1 MRSYRGGDNV
11 LAEVSMRTI
20 LVNLEISPVLDSAL
34 QCALLVAKRF
44 GSYIEGLHMRP
55 GQPDIIAAG
64 ADGFVAAAPD
74 LVASFEREARDR
86 AERARSAFEAFMA
99 QHDLPRATGL
109 VPGSGICADWR
120 IEVTSGHGAIG
131 SLGRVF
137 DLVVMGRPVA
147 ESVAPSMAA
156 LETALFESGR
166 PLLIAPP
173 TPPASMGE
181 HVLVAWNCSTETA
194 RTVSFAMPLLAVA
207 KQITVLT
214 VQRGTVPGP
223 SAAELARNLQRHGL
237 MVDWREVAPGELSI
251 GEAILREAKHCGAD
265 LIIKGA
271 YTQSRLRQMI
281 FGGATSHIL
290 AAAELP
296 VVMAN

>member
-1 MRSYRGGDNV
+1 
-11 LAEVSMRTI
+11 MRTI
-20 LVNLEISPVLDSAL
+20 LVNLEISPVLDSVL
-34 QCALLVAKRF
+34 QSALLVARRF

-86 AERARSAFEAFMA
+86 AERARNAFEEFMA
-99 QHDLPRATGL
+99 ANGLPRATTLPAGA
-109 VPGSGICADWR
+109 SISADWR

-131 SLGRVF
+131 NIGRVF
-137 DLVVMGRPVA
+137 DLLVVGRPLA
-147 ESVAPSMAA
+147 DSVSPSMAA

-173 TPPASMGE
+173 DRPATLGE
-181 HVLVAWNCSTETA
+181 NILITWNCSTETA
-194 RTVSFAMPLLAVA
+194 RTVAFAMPLLTRA
-207 KQITVLT
+207 KHITVIS
-214 VQRGTVPGP
+214 VQRETVPGP

-237 MVDWREVAPGELSI
+237 SVEWREVGPSARTTGD
-251 GEAILREAKHCGAD
+251 AIMREARIAGAD

-290 AAAELP
+290 AESELP
-296 VVMAN
+296 VIMAH